1 MREFTIAEVVSAVK
15 GRLICGSGDGSVLK
29 VCTDSRLAKPGDLF
43 FPLIG
48 EKNNGHDYLVQVFE
62 RGCRSV
68 IVSEPEKIPK
78 RAFLSDGMQPECD
91 FGGEHHES
99 LAGFGG
105 ILSQHASD

>member
-48 EKNNGHDYLVQVFE
+48 EKTTGMITLHRCLREDVV
-62 RGCRSV
+62 RSLFP
-68 IVSEPEKIPK
+68 SRRRFRK
-78 RAFLSDGMQPECD
+78 
-91 FGGEHHES
+91 
-99 LAGFGG
+99 GFFCPTAC
-105 ILSQHASD
+105 SRM

>member
-48 EKNNGHDYLVQVFE
+48 EKNNGHDYLAQVFE

-68 IVSEPEKIPK
+68 IVSEPEKGLFV
-78 RAFLSDGMQPECD
+78 RRHAAGCD
-91 FGGEHHES
+91 FGGEHYES